1 MVKVCHLDTFSMGE
15 TGPHI
20 AILVLSVVPHFN
32 SMVYSKIPASSAS
45 FRDCG
50 VVGDDLGEPP
60 RIEGHRPGPLG
71 ILNDQDSLLA
81 TTAGCQWCST
91 TGSPSNRPVSVHDPS
106 KSREAA
112 SRTSRSLGL
121 EPSLRPARSPKQ
133 GSGERSICRTRRPAR
148 FFCRGMRIRRAGS
161 SPVRQPAGDKR
172 IYHQL
177 LMSCHVMS
185 NQLLGSGRRVQ
196 AMLHN
201 REGLAGRVVRLAG
214 RHMC

>member
-1 MVKVCHLDTFSMGE
+1 MQKYGHIGTFPMGD

-32 SMVYSKIPASSAS
+32 SMVYSKIPASPAS

-81 TTAGCQWCST
+81 TTAGCQWFRT
-91 TGSPSNRPVSVHDPS
+91 AGSPSNRPVSVHDPS

-112 SRTSRSLGL
+112 SRTRRSFWQEESQLGYNRL
-121 EPSLRPARSPKQ
+121 FKPHGRGRCVGRAALPAFSAAGCAFEGQDPAQLGSLPATSE
-133 GSGERSICRTRRPAR
+133 STISFSA
-148 FFCRGMRIRRAGS
+148 A
-161 SPVRQPAGDKR
+161 AGDAS
-172 IYHQL
+172 QL
-177 LMSCHVMS
+177 
-185 NQLLGSGRRVQ
+185 
-196 AMLHN
+196 
-201 REGLAGRVVRLAG
+201 
-214 RHMC
+214 